1 MFVAEHSVSMRQGRR
16 NAKFWSCILLPVLC
30 YCSCL
35 TGLLEDNR
43 DTVESWVRIFM
54 FIRFVEADVA
64 ILIGVNISKKLSQGL
79 LVDVFALFFHFST
92 RNSRISRP
100 PDASVSIFSKSSS
113 RAWRT
118 LVTRFDADWSS
129 CTLSVLQRLREQCT
143 QQETHSNESGCHQY
157 LVGF

>member
-35 TGLLEDNR
+35 TDLLEDNR

-79 LVDVFALFFHFST
+79 LVDVFALFFHFHSQLPNIQAT
-92 RNSRISRP
+92 RCVRVHLLKELKSCLAN
-100 PDASVSIFSKSSS
+100 VSYSF
-113 RAWRT
+113 
-118 LVTRFDADWSS
+118 
-129 CTLSVLQRLREQCT
+129 
-143 QQETHSNESGCHQY
+143 
-157 LVGF
+157 